1 MNSRILL
8 AVIFVKYMSNA
19 GLNPG
24 PEYISNPPSDF
35 WGWHID
41 FEMNVQSAYENLC
54 YVFKELN
61 ILL

>member
-19 GLNPG
+19 GVNLG
-24 PEYISNPPSDF
+24 PEYISNPSSDF

-41 FEMNVQSAYENLC
+41 FERNVQSAYENLC

-61 ILL
+61 MLL